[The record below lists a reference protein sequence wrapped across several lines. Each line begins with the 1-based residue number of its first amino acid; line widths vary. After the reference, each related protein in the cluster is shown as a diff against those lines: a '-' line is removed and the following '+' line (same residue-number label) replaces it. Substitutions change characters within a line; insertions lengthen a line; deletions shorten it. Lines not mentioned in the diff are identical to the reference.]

1 MSGIASIFS
10 GPPKQPSVDYAAQAR
25 AQQAARE
32 EEQAKQLAA
41 DRAKAV
47 ASAEEARDAEATRL
61 KKLAAQRA
69 INPGTGALASGAETM
84 SAALSKKLG

>member
-1 MSGIASIFS
+1 MFS
-10 GPPKQPSVDYAAQAR
+10 GPPKQPTVDYAAQAK

-32 EEQAKQLAA
+32 EEQAKTLAA

-47 ASAEEARDAEATRL
+47 ATAEEARDAEATRL
-61 KKLAAQRA
+61 KKQAAARGVA
-69 INPGTGALASGAETM
+69 TGAGALASGVETM